1 MKPKLSNARKT
12 YIPET
17 KIFWKNVDYLKAI
30 NGLTDDDIACALKRN
45 VSTIYN
51 RKNEPENTELRDV
64 FNAALYF
71 GIQPAARL
79 LVPLTA
85 GLVEEFSLD
94 KPDREND

>member
-1 MKPKLSNARKT
+1 MKPKLGNARKT
-12 YIPET
+12 NIPET

-30 NGLTDDDIACALKRN
+30 HGLTDNDIACALKRN

-51 RKNEPENTELRDV
+51 RKNEPENTDLRDV

-71 GIQPAARL
+71 GIEPAARL

-85 GLVEEFSLD
+85 GIVEGITL
-94 KPDREND
+94 NDVHDETI